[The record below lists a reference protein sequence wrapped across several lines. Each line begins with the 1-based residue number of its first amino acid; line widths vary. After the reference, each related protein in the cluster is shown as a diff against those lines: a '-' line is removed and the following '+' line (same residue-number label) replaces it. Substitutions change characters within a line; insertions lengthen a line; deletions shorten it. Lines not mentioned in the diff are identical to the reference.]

1 MCGGA
6 IRVDEGPTH
15 LFECHG
21 HTGQREADVRD
32 ALPQTQLAHR
42 IDDLPEAS
50 LPCFLARL
58 ASRNPIAQW
67 PEKNPG

>member
-1 MCGGA
+1 MCGGV
-6 IRVDEGPTH
+6 ICVDEGPTH

-50 LPCFLARL
+50 LP
-58 ASRNPIAQW
+58 
-67 PEKNPG
+67 